1 MVLNL
6 TTGIGFLQTR
16 EDEGFQDSTRL
27 LFRRRPTGLAL
38 RATLTRRDG
47 GAPASHRGRGLG
59 QIKQKKLA
67 TCVSRSGEP
76 QLALFTDARAIA
88 FVQDISIEIE
98 VTSHDLDPRLPTG
111 KQHTSYGFS
120 GGEFRYVQSRVLI
133 DDCCLLPFACLRS
146 RE

>member
-1 MVLNL
+1 M
-6 TTGIGFLQTR
+6 R
-16 EDEGFQDSTRL
+16 SR
-27 LFRRRPTGLAL
+27 
-38 RATLTRRDG
+38 
-47 GAPASHRGRGLG
+47 
-59 QIKQKKLA
+59 QIKQKKLT
-67 TCVSRSGEP
+67 TCGSRSSEP

-98 VTSHDLDPRLPTG
+98 VTSPNLDPSPPAG

-133 DDCCLLPFACLRS
+133 DDCCLLAFACLRS